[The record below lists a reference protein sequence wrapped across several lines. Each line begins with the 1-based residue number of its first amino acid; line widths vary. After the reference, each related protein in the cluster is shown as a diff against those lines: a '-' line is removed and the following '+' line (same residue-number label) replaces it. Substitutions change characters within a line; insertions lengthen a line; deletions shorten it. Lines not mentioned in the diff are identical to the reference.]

1 MVGNK
6 SCEIGDVE
14 KESEKYCF
22 DDSESKGEQR
32 SKKKNFREKKKKCF
46 LDVSIIQGV
55 YCYLLLVQTRC
66 KTEQANLRN
75 KNLAIR

>member
-32 SKKKNFREKKKKCF
+32 SKKKKIAIEKKKNCF
-46 LDVSIIQGV
+46 LDVV
-55 YCYLLLVQTRC
+55 
-66 KTEQANLRN
+66 
-75 KNLAIR
+75 

>member
-1 MVGNK
+1 VVGNK

-32 SKKKNFREKKKKCF
+32 SKKKKIAIEKKKNCF
-46 LDVSIIQGV
+46 LDVV
-55 YCYLLLVQTRC
+55 
-66 KTEQANLRN
+66 
-75 KNLAIR
+75 